1 MHPAFI
7 VSSFTTA
14 KITGAT
20 SCPSTDEWIRRR
32 GTRWIFLS
40 HKSEWRVPFAA
51 TWKDLGGTVLSEL
64 GQTER
69 DAVDLTC
76 TWNLKNTAEWW
87 TLQNRSRRTDTESK
101 LVRPEVRGQH
111 RGVGAGGASYLVWGR
126 LKGCS
131 TTREHKPAPC
141 NTVIAEWEVTSKSWI

>member
-1 MHPAFI
+1 MPPAFI
-7 VSSFTTA
+7 ASSFATA

-20 SCPSTDEWIRRR
+20 SCPSTDERIRRR

-51 TWKDLGGTVLSEL
+51 TWKDLEGTTPSEL

-76 TWNLKNTAEWW
+76 MWNLKNAAKWRI
-87 TLQNRSRRTDTESK
+87 LQSRSRRTDTEGK

-111 RGVGAGGASYLVWGR
+111 RGVGVGGASSLVWDT
-126 LKGCS
+126 LKGYS
-131 TTREHKPAPC
+131 TTWEHKPASC
-141 NTVIAEWEVTSKSWI
+141 TTVTTEWKVTFTSWI